1 MNNPQRI
8 LVMGLPGAGKTY
20 FAERLK
26 NFLEQNGDIFK
37 VNPTRVMDYE
47 GIPDHAMMKVSVDW
61 FNADEIRKRFNDWDF
76 SREGRIR
83 QSLRMFEFAVKCTGE
98 FVICDFVAPLP
109 EMRHNFKADWT
120 IWMDT
125 IDAGRYEDTNRAFV
139 PPDVYDFRITE
150 KNAEKWAEFV
160 GTHILENRRRPRFD
174 WRRETVQMLGRWQPW
189 HAGHRALFERLLA
202 RTGQVVIQVRDVQGW
217 EGSNPFDF
225 EQVCD
230 FIRRD
235 LDPLYQG
242 QYEIQLVPNIVHI
255 GWGRGVGYSAGEETF
270 DSAITEISA
279 TKIREQMGLK

>member
-1 MNNPQRI
+1 MNNSQRI
-8 LVMGLPGAGKTY
+8 LIMGLPGAGKTY

-26 NFLEQNGDIFK
+26 HFLEQNGDIFK
-37 VNPTRVMDYE
+37 VNPNRVMNYE

-83 QSLRMFEFAVKCTGE
+83 QSLRMFEFAVKCTGD

-120 IWMDT
+120 IWIDT

-150 KNAEKWAEFV
+150 QNAERWAEFV

-174 WRRETVQMLGRWQPW
+174 WRKESTLMLGRYQPW
-189 HAGHRALFERLLA
+189 HAGHRALFERALA
-202 RTGQVVIQVRDVQGW
+202 KTGQVIIQIRDCQGW
-217 EGSNPFDF
+217 NDSNPFATD
-225 EQVCD
+225 QVKQ
-230 FIRRD
+230 FIRKD

-242 QYEIQLVPNIVHI
+242 QYEIMLVPNIVNI
-255 GWGRGVGYSAGEETF
+255 TYGRDVGYKIEQETF
-270 DSAITEISA
+270 DDAIHAISA